1 MIKVLNIIGARPQI
15 IKAAAISRAIKT
27 HFSEIIEEVIIHTGQ
42 HYDDNMSEVF
52 FREMDIPPPK
62 LNLEIGSAS
71 HAVQTAEMML
81 GMEKNI
87 IAEKPD
93 LMIAYGDTNSTLAAA
108 IVACKLHLP
117 IVHIEAGMR
126 SFNKSMPEEVN
137 RIMCDHVS
145 SLLFTPT
152 LTGYNNLIREG
163 FSGENKRP
171 YTLDNPGIF
180 HSGDIMYDN
189 SLYYMNRIPVA
200 GRLLKSHGIQGEDFV
215 LMTLHR
221 PDNTD
226 HSERI
231 SLIFNVVDQIS
242 EKEQIPFIIPL
253 HPRTAGLLKEKLDNK
268 TAIRIKE
275 NKLIKII
282 KPVSYMEMLGLER
295 HAMMIFTDSGGVQ
308 KEAYFFK
315 KPCIIL
321 RRETEWI
328 ELVENRTAV
337 ITDTHPEKILDAFR
351 QFRDSKDLEFPPLF
365 GDGHAAEFIC
375 REIIENFRTNV

>member
-1 MIKVLNIIGARPQI
+1 
-15 IKAAAISRAIKT
+15 
-27 HFSEIIEEVIIHTGQ
+27 
-42 HYDDNMSEVF
+42 
-52 FREMDIPPPK
+52 
-62 LNLEIGSAS
+62 
-71 HAVQTAEMML
+71 
-81 GMEKNI
+81 
-87 IAEKPD
+87 
-93 LMIAYGDTNSTLAAA
+93 
-108 IVACKLHLP
+108 
-117 IVHIEAGMR
+117 
-126 SFNKSMPEEVN
+126 MPEEVN

-180 HSGDIMYDN
+180 HSGDIMYDD